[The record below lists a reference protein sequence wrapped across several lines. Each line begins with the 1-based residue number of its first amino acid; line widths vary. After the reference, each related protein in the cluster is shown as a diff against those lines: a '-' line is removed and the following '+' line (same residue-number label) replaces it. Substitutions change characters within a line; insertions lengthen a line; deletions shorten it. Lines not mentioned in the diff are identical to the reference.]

1 MHGGTAGDGHSVTAG
16 HGHRGRAR
24 TGLGT
29 RTWLVAAAAAILAAA
44 SPAQPTGSPVAD
56 VAFLAA
62 GTAAVVLVGATAPW
76 WAAAVAAGAALA
88 IAGAPLLMLL
98 AALALAAALWAGAR
112 RRDRPEVL
120 AASLGLTLNVLA
132 RAELDARFGAT
143 ALISGAVIALVVLTG
158 FLGQTSRARKVTFV
172 GAALVAVALG
182 VATAGFGAAAAQSRG
197 DLAGGLRWAEQGV
210 SSLENGD
217 FEGAAESFRSASE
230 VLATANERMSKPW
243 TSAAAFVPVVAQHR
257 SAVLDMS
264 GVGAD
269 GAATVAEALE
279 EIDLDA
285 LRTVDGRFDLAELTA
300 LEGPLSRVREALDD
314 LQQTTQAARSPWLV
328 NRADYEL
335 DDFESSIEEH
345 LPALENSLQAI
356 DLAPDMLGAGE
367 PRTYLVLFTT
377 PSESRG
383 LGGFIGSYG
392 ELTIDDGR
400 LTLSN
405 FGRAQDLDAA
415 AVQAGARVEGHEA
428 FLRQYGRFGYG
439 DDGAVGNA
447 AFRNLAMSPDFPT
460 VAEIGA
466 SLYEQTTGREVDGV
480 IAMDP
485 FVVSALVR
493 YVGTIDLPTV
503 GVQLDAGSA
512 IPYLLLDQYVLG
524 AADNDTRAD
533 GLAEA
538 ASLTFDALLGGAL
551 PDPITL
557 VARPRSADQRA
568 ATARLERRSRGAGAA
583 GARPCRRVD
592 PRERRLGRLG
602 GHRVQRRRQQDR
614 PLPPAPGELRDVHR
628 RERRDDGDAARR
640 AHQQRA
646 GRGLPALR
654 HRQPSGPAER
664 HQPVVRLVLQP
675 PRPDRRHARRGGDRA
690 DRRRGGRVER
700 VLPLRRH
707 PARRDRRLRRPARRH
722 GGLTR
727 PRS

>member
-1 MHGGTAGDGHSVTAG
+1 M
-16 HGHRGRAR
+16 
-24 TGLGT
+24 
-29 RTWLVAAAAAILAAA
+29 
-44 SPAQPTGSPVAD
+44 
-56 VAFLAA
+56 
-62 GTAAVVLVGATAPW
+62 
-76 WAAAVAAGAALA
+76 
-88 IAGAPLLMLL
+88 
-98 AALALAAALWAGAR
+98 
-112 RRDRPEVL
+112 
-120 AASLGLTLNVLA
+120 
-132 RAELDARFGAT
+132 
-143 ALISGAVIALVVLTG
+143 
-158 FLGQTSRARKVTFV
+158 
-172 GAALVAVALG
+172 
-182 VATAGFGAAAAQSRG
+182 
-197 DLAGGLRWAEQGV
+197 

-217 FEGAAESFRSASE
+217 FEEAAESFRSASE

-335 DDFESSIEEH
+335 DDFESSIDEH
-345 LPALENSLQAI
+345 LPALESSLQAI

-392 ELTIDDGR
+392 ELTVDDGR

-592 PRERRLGRLG
+592 PRESPARTVGPSPCPTAAATRSTTSSSAGRATRR
-602 GHRVQRRRQQDR
+602 
-614 PLPPAPGELRDVHR
+614 PPTR
-628 RERRDDGDAARR
+628 AARR
-640 AHQQRA
+640 RRRCTSSSPTTRRPRA
-646 GRGLPALR
+646 TRPTSSATASACRAAPTGCTSRSTARSPSPA
-654 HRQPSGPAER
+654 
-664 HQPVVRLVLQP
+664 
-675 PRPDRRHARRGGDRA
+675 PRSTARRPG
-690 DRRRGGRVER
+690 
-700 VLPLRRH
+700 
-707 PARRDRRLRRPARRH
+707 
-722 GGLTR
+722 
-727 PRS
+727 

>member
-1 MHGGTAGDGHSVTAG
+1 M
-16 HGHRGRAR
+16 
-24 TGLGT
+24 
-29 RTWLVAAAAAILAAA
+29 
-44 SPAQPTGSPVAD
+44 
-56 VAFLAA
+56 
-62 GTAAVVLVGATAPW
+62 
-76 WAAAVAAGAALA
+76 
-88 IAGAPLLMLL
+88 
-98 AALALAAALWAGAR
+98 
-112 RRDRPEVL
+112 
-120 AASLGLTLNVLA
+120 
-132 RAELDARFGAT
+132 
-143 ALISGAVIALVVLTG
+143 
-158 FLGQTSRARKVTFV
+158 
-172 GAALVAVALG
+172 
-182 VATAGFGAAAAQSRG
+182 
-197 DLAGGLRWAEQGV
+197 
-210 SSLENGD
+210 
-217 FEGAAESFRSASE
+217 
-230 VLATANERMSKPW
+230 
-243 TSAAAFVPVVAQHR
+243 
-257 SAVLDMS
+257 
-264 GVGAD
+264 
-269 GAATVAEALE
+269 
-279 EIDLDA
+279 
-285 LRTVDGRFDLAELTA
+285 
-300 LEGPLSRVREALDD
+300 
-314 LQQTTQAARSPWLV
+314 
-328 NRADYEL
+328 
-335 DDFESSIEEH
+335 
-345 LPALENSLQAI
+345 QAI

-392 ELTIDDGR
+392 ELTVDDGR

-485 FVVSALVR
+485 FVVSALLR

-557 VARPRSADQRA
+557 VPRPRSADQRA
-568 ATARLERRSRGAGAA
+568 ATARVERRSRGAGAA

-592 PRERRLGRLG
+592 PRARRLGRLG
-602 GHRVQRRRQQDR
+602 ASPCPTAAATRSTTSSSGGRATRRPPTTSGETTATLRVELTNNA
-614 PLPPAPGELRDVHR
+614 PAEGYPPYVIGNRV
-628 RERRDDGDAARR
+628 
-640 AHQQRA
+640 
-646 GRGLPALR
+646 GLPSGTNRLYVSFYSPLALT
-654 HRQPSGPAER
+654 GC
-664 HQPVVRLVLQP
+664 
-675 PRPDRRHARRGGDRA
+675 HARRGGDRA

-722 GGLTR
+722 GG
-727 PRS
+727 

>member
-16 HGHRGRAR
+16 HGHGGRTR

-76 WAAAVAAGAALA
+76 WAAAVAAGVALA

-557 VARPRSADQRA
+557 
-568 ATARLERRSRGAGAA
+568 SRDLG
-583 GARPCRRVD
+583 PLTS
-592 PRERRLGRLG
+592 ERRLLVWSADPEEQALLERVHVAGSIPESAGSDGWAVTVSNG
-602 GHRVQRRRQQDR
+602 GGNKIDHFLQRRASYETSTD
-614 PLPPAPGELRDVHR
+614 D
-628 RERRDDGDAARR
+628 ERRDDGGAARR

-646 GRGLPALR
+646 GRGLPAVR

-675 PRPDRRHARRGGDRA
+675 PRPDRLHARRGGDRA
-690 DRRRGGRVER
+690 DGRRGGRVER

-722 GGLTR
+722 GG
-727 PRS
+727 